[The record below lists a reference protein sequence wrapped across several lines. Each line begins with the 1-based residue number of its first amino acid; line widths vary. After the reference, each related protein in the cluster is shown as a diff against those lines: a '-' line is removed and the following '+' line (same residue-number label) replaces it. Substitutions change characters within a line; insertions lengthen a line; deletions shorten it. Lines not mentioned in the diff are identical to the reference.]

1 MFRFLGFRV
10 ERGLL
15 IGRLGVVGLLGL
27 RVSGLRISFQ
37 GGGGPKAWV

>member
-15 IGRLGVVGLLGL
+15 IGRLGAF
-27 RVSGLRISFQ
+27 RVEGFGFKDKFS